1 MSQYLGQHFLKNKSA
16 IKKIIASLDLHSGET
31 IIEIGPGKGALT
43 FPLLHECNKI
53 GAKLIAIEKDRE
65 LALMLFKSDSELIIE
80 LGDALEI
87 LPALSKSY
95 KQKTSA
101 QGGSLPAGGHGASG
115 EKSYKIVGNIPFYI
129 TGKLLRTIS
138 ELENKPELT
147 VLMIQKE
154 VAERICAGQ
163 ERMNPVRGREGS
175 PHTSSLRGRQRASA
189 SNGMNLLA
197 AATQI
202 WAKPKILFTL
212 SPEDFDPPPKVH
224 SAVIRLESRSK
235 NLESGIME
243 NYYKL
248 IHVIFKQPRKTLYN
262 NLRDGLE
269 LPAENI
275 KKALDDMKIDL
286 KSRPQDLSVEQIL
299 VLSEKTNKNLKK

>member
-43 FPLLHECNKI
+43 FPLLHECNRI
-53 GAKLIAIEKDRE
+53 GAKFIAIEKDRE
-65 LALMLFKSDSELIIE
+65 LALKLFKSDSELKIE

-87 LPALSKSY
+87 LPKIITDY
-95 KQKTSA
+95 K
-101 QGGSLPAGGHGASG
+101 LPITG
-115 EKSYKIVGNIPFYI
+115 YKIVGNIPYYI

-138 ELENKPELT
+138 ELEHKPELT

-154 VAERICAGQ
+154 VAERACAKQG
-163 ERMNPVRGREGS
+163 E
-175 PHTSSLRGRQRASA
+175 
-189 SNGMNLLA
+189 MNLLA

-202 WAKPKILFTL
+202 WAEPEILFTL
-212 SPEDFDPPPKVH
+212 SPEDFDPPPKVR
-224 SAVIRLESRSK
+224 SAVIRLELRSR
-235 NLESGIME
+235 NLELGIIK
-243 NYYKL
+243 NYYNL

-286 KSRPQDLSVEQIL
+286 KSRPQNLSIEQIL
-299 VLSEKTNKNLKK
+299 DLSEKF